1 MNFHFLDIKKFL
13 PHREPFLMVDQV
25 LTIDD
30 EHVSTCFHIKPECIF
45 NEEGVFNEAGMIEN
59 AAQTCSSIVGKSY
72 FDEDDL
78 EGCSAKLIGFISAI
92 KKINIKACAK
102 VGATITTKA
111 YIKSR
116 LNTDQ
121 FTMCSIDCFITEDNK
136 ELLSCEINLVIQEL
150 KEHLK

>member
-1 MNFHFLDIKKFL
+1 MNFHELDIKKFL
-13 PHREPFLMVDQV
+13 PHRSPFLMVEHV

-30 EHVSTCFHIKPECIF
+30 EHVSTSFKIKPECIF
-45 NEEGVFNEAGMIEN
+45 NEDGLFNEAGMIEN

-78 EGCSAKLIGFISAI
+78 EGNSTKLIGFISAI
-92 KKINIKACAK
+92 KKINIQSCAK
-102 VGATITTKA
+102 VGATIITKA

-150 KEHLK
+150 K

>member
-1 MNFHFLDIKKFL
+1 MNFHELDIKKFL
-13 PHREPFLMVDQV
+13 PHRPPFLMVDHV

-30 EHVSTCFHIKPECIF
+30 EHVSTSFTIKPECIF
-45 NEEGVFNEAGMIEN
+45 NDQGVFNEAGMIEN

-72 FDEDDL
+72 FDEGDL
-78 EGCSAKLIGFISAI
+78 EGTSTKLIGFISAI
-92 KKINIKACAK
+92 KKITINSCAE

-121 FTMCSIDCFITEDNK
+121 FTMCAIDCFISENGK

-150 KEHLK
+150 K

>member
-1 MNFHFLDIKKFL
+1 MNFHYLDIKKFL
-13 PHREPFLMVDQV
+13 PHRDPFLMVDQV

-30 EHVSTCFHIKPECIF
+30 EHVSTSFTIKPECIF
-45 NEEGVFNEAGMIEN
+45 NENGVFNEAGMVEN

-72 FDEDDL
+72 FNEDDT
-78 EGCSAKLIGFISAI
+78 EGENTKLIGFISAI
-92 KKINIKACAK
+92 KKINVHGCAK

-121 FTMCSIDCFITEDNK
+121 FTMCSIDCYISEDHK

-150 KEHLK
+150 K